1 MHQPRPRTVSRI
13 ARRSPMRSLGAA
25 AIAATLA
32 PVVSLAADLNANQA
46 SMAVAI
52 RNTSLPA
59 PEDPALC
66 PSLVRKRAEPEGL
79 TEIEQQLLDRC
90 GRVVRATDPTQ
101 QGDALQAITSEELN
115 APKANTINFDRSNFS
130 NIASRLASLRSASGG
145 LAMASNAA
153 DPVVSLL
160 GNGGAAGDG
169 DAGYMDGRLGVF
181 VNGSF
186 GSGDKS
192 RTAYEAAYDFDLWS
206 ITGGVDYRFSD
217 SFVGGLALAYA
228 DSSTDYDEG
237 GSLSGDGLTGSV
249 FGSWFGERF
258 YVDAIASYGAVSY
271 DSLRRV
277 RYDITQTS
285 IPGETDSI
293 DHTARG
299 STDSSSLYA
308 GLSLGYI
315 FNSGGWQFGP
325 IAAISYV
332 DVDVDGF
339 SEKGGSNPELNLRYK
354 DQSAKSLQLQ
364 AGVDVSYAASMSWG
378 ILSPY
383 ARAVYVSEQEDGRT
397 RFSIQYVSDPFRT
410 AETTAR
416 VTSDRPDTSF
426 YRWALGASAMF
437 ANGVAGFVDY
447 ESVSSLDSIDYGV
460 FTVGLRYQF
469 R

>member
-1 MHQPRPRTVSRI
+1 MHHFRRRTTSRI
-13 ARRSPMRSLGAA
+13 AGRLPKRSLVAA
-25 AIAATLA
+25 AIVAALA
-32 PVVSLAADLNANQA
+32 PAVSIAADLNENQS
-46 SMAVAI
+46 SMGIAI

-59 PEDPALC
+59 AEDPALC

-79 TEIEQQLLDRC
+79 TETEQQLLDRC
-90 GRVVRATDPTQ
+90 GRVVRASDPTQ

-130 NIASRLASLRSASGG
+130 NIASRLVSLRSASGG

-169 DAGYMDGRLGVF
+169 DVGYMDGRLGMF

-192 RTAYEAAYDFDLWS
+192 RTSYEAAYDFDLWAV
-206 ITGGVDYRFSD
+206 TAGVDYRFSD

-228 DSSTDYDEG
+228 DSSTDYREG

-249 FGSWFGERF
+249 FGSWFGEHF
-258 YVDAIASYGAVSY
+258 YVDAIASYGSASY

-277 RYDITQTS
+277 RYVITQTS
-285 IPGETDSI
+285 IPGETDAI

-299 STDSSSLYA
+299 STDSNSLYA

-315 FNSGGWQFGP
+315 FTSGGWQFGP

-339 SEKGGSNPELNLRYK
+339 SEKGGSHPELNLRYQ
-354 DQSAKSLQLQ
+354 DQSAQSLQLQ
-364 AGVDVSYAASMSWG
+364 AGADLSYAASMSWG

-383 ARAVYVSEQEDGRT
+383 ARAVYVSEQEDDRT
-397 RFSIQYVSDPFRT
+397 RFSIQYVADPFRT
-410 AETTAR
+410 PATTAR
-416 VTSDRPDTSF
+416 VTSDKPDTSF
-426 YRWALGASAMF
+426 YRWAIGVSALF

-460 FTVGLRYQF
+460 LTVGLRYQF
-469 R
+469 Q

>member
-1 MHQPRPRTVSRI
+1 MH
-13 ARRSPMRSLGAA
+13 SLGAA
-25 AIAATLA
+25 VVAAVLA
-32 PVVSLAADLNANQA
+32 PQTATAADLNANQS
-46 SMAVAI
+46 SMALAI

-79 TEIEQQLLDRC
+79 TDTEQQLLDRC
-90 GRVVRATDPTQ
+90 GRVVRASDPTE

-115 APKANTINFDRSNFS
+115 APKANSINFNRTNFS
-130 NIASRLASLRSASGG
+130 NIASRLASLRSATGG
-145 LAMASNAA
+145 IAMASNAS

-160 GNGGAAGDG
+160 QNGGAAGDG
-169 DAGYMDGRLGVF
+169 DVGYMDGRLGVF

-192 RTAYEAAYDFDLWS
+192 RTAYEAAYDFDLWA

-217 SFVGGLALAYA
+217 SFVGGLALSYA
-228 DSSTDYDEG
+228 DSSTDYDDG

-249 FGSWFGERF
+249 FGSWFGQSF
-258 YVDAIASYGAVSY
+258 YVDGILSYGSASY

-285 IPGETDSI
+285 TPGETDSI

-299 STDSSSLYA
+299 STDSNSLYA
-308 GLSLGYI
+308 GLSLGYV
-315 FNSGGWQFGP
+315 FTSGGWQFGP

-339 SEKGGSNPELNLRYK
+339 SEKGGNNPELNLRYQ
-354 DQSAKSLQLQ
+354 DQSAESLQLQ
-364 AGVDVSYAASMSWG
+364 AGFDVSYAASMSWG
-378 ILSPY
+378 IVSPY

-410 AETTAR
+410 PETTAR
-416 VTSDRPDTSF
+416 VTSDKPDTSF
-426 YRWALGASAMF
+426 YRWAIGASAVF

-447 ESVSSLDSIDYGV
+447 ESVSSLDSIDYSLI
-460 FTVGLRYQF
+460 TVGLRYQF

>member
-1 MHQPRPRTVSRI
+1 MHQLRRRTISRI
-13 ARRSPMRSLGAA
+13 VGRLHMHTIGAA
-25 AIAATLA
+25 AIAAALA
-32 PVVSLAADLNANQA
+32 PVASLASDLNENQA

-59 PEDPALC
+59 AEDPALC
-66 PSLVRKRAEPEGL
+66 PSLVRKRSQEGGL
-79 TEIEQQLLDRC
+79 TDVEQQLLDRC
-90 GRVVRATDPTQ
+90 GRVVRASDATE

-115 APKANTINFDRSNFS
+115 APKSNTINFNRTNFS
-130 NIASRLASLRSASGG
+130 NIASRLASLRSATGG
-145 LAMASNAA
+145 VAMASNAA

-160 GNGGAAGDG
+160 RNGGAAGDG
-169 DAGYMDGRLGVF
+169 DVGYMDGRLGAF

-192 RTAYEAAYDFDLWS
+192 RTSYEAAYDFDLWA

-217 SFVGGLALAYA
+217 NFVGGLALAYA
-228 DSSTDYDEG
+228 DSSTDYDQG

-249 FGSWFGERF
+249 FGSWFGEQF
-258 YVDAIASYGAVSY
+258 YADGILSYGSASY
-271 DSLRRV
+271 DSVRRV

-299 STDSSSLYA
+299 STDSNSLYA
-308 GLSLGYI
+308 GLSLGYV
-315 FNSGGWQFGP
+315 FTSGGWQFGP

-339 SEKGGSNPELNLRYK
+339 AEKGGNNPELNLRYK
-354 DQSAKSLQLQ
+354 DQSAQSLQLQ
-364 AGVDVSYAASMSWG
+364 AGFDVSYAASMSWG

-397 RFSIQYVSDPFRT
+397 RFAIQYVSDPFRT
-410 AETTAR
+410 PDTTAR
-416 VTSDRPDTSF
+416 VTSDKPDTSF
-426 YRWALGASAMF
+426 YRWAVGASAVF
-437 ANGVAGFVDY
+437 ANGLAGFVDY
-447 ESVSSLDSIDYGV
+447 ESVSSLDSIDYSLV
-460 FTVGLRYQF
+460 TVGLRYQF